1 MDVLV
6 VGAGEMGRWF
16 AAAVTP
22 DVAFADADPARAEAA
37 AEALGPRGRAVPL
50 DTTESFGVVCLA
62 VPMRVAREAI
72 AEHAGKAQQAVVDV
86 TGSMR
91 EPLDAMAAAAPARE
105 RVSFHP
111 LFGGDAAPGTVAVST
126 AASGPATDG
135 LRRDIEVAGNDLV
148 DVAPAEH
155 DDAMR
160 TVQGRTHAAIL
171 AFALAAADADDD
183 VPDELRTPVYER
195 LAALADRVLDGT
207 PRVYADIQATFD
219 GARDVAA
226 AAERLADTDPDEYD
240 ALYDDAR
247 K

>member
-22 DVAFADADPARAEAA
+22 DVAFADADRARAEAA
-37 AEALGPRGRAVPL
+37 ADALGARARAVPL
-50 DTTESFGVVCLA
+50 DTTESFGIVCLA
-62 VPMRVAREAI
+62 VPMRVASAAI
-72 AEHAGKAQQAVVDV
+72 AEHAGTAQQAVVDV

-91 EPLDAMAAAAPARE
+91 APLDAMAAAAPARE

-135 LRRDIEVAGNDLV
+135 LRRDIEAAGNDLV
-148 DVAPAEH
+148 DVEPDEH

-160 TVQGRTHAAIL
+160 TIQGRTHAAIL
-171 AFALAAADADDD
+171 AFALAADAAEAD
-183 VPDELRTPVYER
+183 VPDELATPVYER
-195 LAALADRVLDGT
+195 LDALAERVLDGT

-219 GARDVAA
+219 GARDIAA
-226 AAERLADTDPDEYD
+226 AAERLANTDPDDYD
-240 ALYDDAR
+240 ALYDDVR